1 VVKINRD
8 GDVSSLY
15 DKKAKKE
22 LLASPARLSFHHEK
36 PQQWPAWNM
45 DWEDRM
51 KPPVGYVEGPAEIT
65 VLENGPARIAIR
77 IERESRHSKFVQ
89 TIRLSAG
96 EAGERVEWDN
106 QMIGPQP
113 NRLSRQFSL

>member
-1 VVKINRD
+1 
-8 GDVSSLY
+8 
-15 DKKAKKE
+15 
-22 LLASPARLSFHHEK
+22 
-36 PQQWPAWNM
+36 
-45 DWEDRM
+45 M

-77 IERESRHSKFVQ
+77 IERESRRSKFVQ

-106 QMIGPQP
+106 QIDWATAE
-113 NRLSRQFSL
+113 SSLKTVLPLTVANPVATYNWEVGTLERSKQRSEKI